1 MTSGS
6 TGPTGTFPRGVVV
19 RTDAGTVH
27 HSGGGG
33 GGNRGSDRFTSWDAV
48 LAPTLPDAATRLG
61 LSAVA
66 PGAEGHA
73 TAVLDGWP
81 ATPVPGPV
89 TLGPPEIGNP
99 DCPAC
104 GPPPPLPEQPP
115 TTVALDWAIPAPP
128 PPAPQPLRD
137 DRRCAGPDGPGW
149 TRCTL
154 PGDGRPRHRRTAWCR

>member
-1 MTSGS
+1 M
-6 TGPTGTFPRGVVV
+6 VV

-33 GGNRGSDRFTSWDAV
+33 GANRGSDRFTSWDAV